1 MSAEAEP
8 ESSAPKTISVTIRGL
23 VDAEKATAF
32 GHVLAG
38 AVRSIGTRIDVSRLD
53 GLTAA
58 DEYATALR
66 EIDRGFEATVE
77 LSPSRNADMVG
88 TAMSVR
94 VMREGV
100 PKAHLVFDIE
110 MLLPLYVYDSEHPEW
125 WRALHMIAHEC
136 AHVEDLKR
144 KDEAFPGIILRPQQL
159 GWVDQNLGHV
169 GLNFWEEYYACRRT
183 AGFRPKATDEFA
195 GVLLSCLEKAQDEVN
210 AAIRSY
216 RCHEDLGRLV
226 SEALEPALR
235 PLRAASY
242 LFGHVEDLD
251 GGWASIDELLNRVR
265 EHRLSDLI
273 EEMLEELR
281 RLWACRDAWTSMDE
295 FEELVAIA
303 LEALERGGIRVEEF
317 PDGGCY
323 LHVPFTAETMS

>member
-1 MSAEAEP
+1 MDGETPYRST
-8 ESSAPKTISVTIRGL
+8 APDMISVTVGGM
-23 VDAEKATAF
+23 VDAEKATEFA
-32 GHVLAG
+32 HVLAN

-53 GLTAA
+53 GFTAA
-58 DEYATALR
+58 DEYAAAIR
-66 EIDRGFEATVE
+66 EIDRGFDATVE

-88 TAMSVR
+88 TAMSVH
-94 VMREGV
+94 VMRDGV

-110 MLLPLYVYDSEHPEW
+110 TLLPLYVYDSEHPEW

-144 KDEAFPGIILRPQQL
+144 KDESFPGILLRPQQA
-159 GWVDQNLGHV
+159 GWVDQNLGHAA
-169 GLNFWEEYYACRRT
+169 LNFWEEYYACRRS
-183 AGFRPKATDEFA
+183 AGFRPEATEEFA
-195 GVLLSCLEKAQDEVN
+195 GVLLSCLEKTQDEVN

-216 RCHEDLGRLV
+216 RWHGDLGRLV
-226 SEALEPALR
+226 SEGVEPALR

-251 GGWASIDELLNRVR
+251 GGWASIEGVLRRAR
-265 EHRLSDLI
+265 EHRLGDLV

-281 RLWACRDAWTSMDE
+281 RLWTCRGAWTSMEE
-295 FEELVAIA
+295 FDELVAIA
-303 LEALERGGIRVEEF
+303 LQALERAGIRVEEF

>member
-1 MSAEAEP
+1 MGADAEL
-8 ESSAPKTISVTIRGL
+8 ESTAPASIGVTVSGL

-32 GHVLAG
+32 GHVLANV
-38 AVRSIGTRIDVSRLD
+38 VRSIGTRIDVSRLD

-58 DEYATALR
+58 DEYAAALR
-66 EIDRGFEATVE
+66 EVDRGFEATVE
-77 LSPSRNADMVG
+77 LSPSRNSDMIG
-88 TAMSVR
+88 TAMTVH

-100 PKAHLVFDIE
+100 PKAHIVFDIE

-125 WRALHMIAHEC
+125 WRALHMVAHEC

-144 KDEAFPGIILRPQQL
+144 KDGAFPGILLRPQKL

-169 GLNFWEEYYACRRT
+169 GLNFWEEYYACRRS
-183 AGFRPKATDEFA
+183 AGFRPEATEEFS

-210 AAIRSY
+210 GAIRSY
-216 RCHEDLGRLV
+216 RSHRDLGRLV

-251 GGWASIDELLNRVR
+251 GGWNSIEAVLTRVR
-265 EHRLSDLI
+265 EHRLGDLI

-281 RLWACRDAWTSMDE
+281 RLWESRNDWTSMEE

-303 LEALERGGIRVEEF
+303 LEALERGGICVEEF

-323 LHVPFTAETMS
+323 LHVPFTAEAA